1 MEIGSSLI
9 SLLIVLLFII
19 LNGIF
24 VAAEFAVIKLR
35 RSRVEEL
42 VQNKVIG
49 SGVLQKLQNDLD
61 KSVAGAQLGITLAS
75 LVVGWLGEDAFA
87 SIFESIL
94 HTVPA
99 LQGLSLPS
107 WLSVAMAFTILSA
120 LHIVL
125 GEQVPKFLA
134 IRFPESVL
142 IKLGFPFRIFCL
154 VTSPFIWLLNGLSNL
169 IIRMVG
175 LADKPEEQKAPSPQ
189 EFRIL
194 VDESAEAGKL
204 DRNQSDILK
213 RALELKA
220 IAVADAMLPREE
232 IDFLVDTMDLD
243 QVLEVVVREKH
254 SKFPVLCHEGYSV
267 VGILNTKDLFDI
279 WTSQD
284 ARHGFSLSNLVRKAY
299 IVPDTMPASALLDM
313 MKSKRI
319 QIAMVRN
326 QEGAIVGLVT
336 LEDLV
341 EQLVGEIWDEYDK
354 PSIDIKKVGNNTVRI
369 NGDVTLFEFATTFG
383 VVIECDGGCTTIA
396 GVLAERLG
404 HAPKVGDSVRVE
416 KALLQ
421 VATVKGKQVT
431 EVDVR
436 KAPQP

>member
-284 ARHGFSLSNLVRKAY
+284 ARQGFSFPILSA
-299 IVPDTMPASALLDM
+299 
-313 MKSKRI
+313 
-319 QIAMVRN
+319 
-326 QEGAIVGLVT
+326 
-336 LEDLV
+336 
-341 EQLVGEIWDEYDK
+341 K
-354 PSIDIKKVGNNTVRI
+354 P
-369 NGDVTLFEFATTFG
+369 TLFRTL
-383 VVIECDGGCTTIA
+383 C
-396 GVLAERLG
+396 L
-404 HAPKVGDSVRVE
+404 P
-416 KALLQ
+416 ALCS
-421 VATVKGKQVT
+421 T
-431 EVDVR
+431 
-436 KAPQP
+436 